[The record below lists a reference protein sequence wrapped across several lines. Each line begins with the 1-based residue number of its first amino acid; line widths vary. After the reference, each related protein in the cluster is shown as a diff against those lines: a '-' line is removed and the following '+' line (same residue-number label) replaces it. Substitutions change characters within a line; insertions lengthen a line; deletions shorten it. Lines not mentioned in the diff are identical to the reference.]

1 MSTTVWPCTV
11 FDRSAKW
18 AAVNRTRLSF
28 VVALALS
35 FIASSASAQTSGW
48 TADYNR
54 LLGKY
59 VSGNGVRYAE
69 WKGNAADLQALDAV
83 VDGISRENVSG
94 LNQKDQLAFYINAYN
109 AWILHE
115 ALGKYP
121 TKSVKDA
128 LYSFFTSKRIKVAGE
143 QTSFKAL
150 EDNTIRGKFGDP
162 HVHFALNCASR
173 SCPPLQSEP
182 FRGDKLDA
190 QLEKLARAFVNSDRG
205 VRAGQGSVDLSKI
218 FDWYKDDFAKQGGAI
233 DFINKRRT
241 TPLPKDAKINY
252 QEYDWALNEAK

>member
-1 MSTTVWPCTV
+1 MV
-11 FDRSAKW
+11 
-18 AAVNRTRLSF
+18 
-28 VVALALS
+28 LS
-35 FIASSASAQTSGW
+35 FIASSAHAQNSGW
-48 TADYNR
+48 MGDYNR

-59 VSGNGVRYAE
+59 VTEGGVKYSE
-69 WKGNAADLQALDAV
+69 WKSNAADLHALDAV
-83 VDGISRENVSG
+83 VDGISRESVGGMNK
-94 LNQKDQLAFYINAYN
+94 KDQLAFYINAYN

-128 LYSFFTSKRIKVAGE
+128 FFSFFTSKRIKVAGQ

-173 SCPPLQSEP
+173 SCPPLQNEV

-205 VRAGQGSVDLSKI
+205 VRMGQGSVELSKI

-241 TPLPKDAKINY
+241 TPIPKDAKITY
-252 QEYDWALNEAK
+252 QNYDWALNEAK

>member
-1 MSTTVWPCTV
+1 MSATVWPCTI
-11 FDRSAKW
+11 FNRGAKW
-18 AAVNRTRLSF
+18 ATVKQTRLSF
-28 VVALALS
+28 FIAIALS
-35 FIASSASAQTSGW
+35 FIASSARAQTAGW
-48 TADYNR
+48 VADYNR

-59 VSGNGVRYAE
+59 VTSNGVRYAD
-69 WKGNAADLQALDAV
+69 WKSNSADLQALDAV
-83 VDGISRENVSG
+83 VDGISRENVG
-94 LNQKDQLAFYINAYN
+94 GNQKDQLAFYINAYN

-121 TKSVKDA
+121 TKSVKDV
-128 LYSFFTSKRIKVAGE
+128 LFSFFTSKRIKVAGE

-173 SCPPLQSEP
+173 SCPPLQSEA

-190 QLEKLARAFVNSDRG
+190 QLEKLAHAFVNSDRG
-205 VRAGQGSVDLSKI
+205 VRVGQGSVDLSKI